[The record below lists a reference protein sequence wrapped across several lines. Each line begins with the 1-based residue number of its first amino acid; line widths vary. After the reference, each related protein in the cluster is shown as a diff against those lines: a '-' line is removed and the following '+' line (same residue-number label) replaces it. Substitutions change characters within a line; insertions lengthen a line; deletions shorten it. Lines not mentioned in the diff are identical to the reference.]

1 MWRWTKRTL
10 VAFAIA
16 LIAAALTGALYQ
28 WVATRKELAAT
39 LSPGRLVA
47 IEGHRLHLSCTGD
60 GEPAVLLEAGLG
72 GSTADWGFV
81 QPNVAQFTRV
91 CSYDRAGMGYSDP
104 GPSPRTAARISRELA
119 QLLDRSGIKGPL
131 VLVAASIGAFPVR
144 VFASEYGDRVA
155 ALVLLDASHENQE
168 HAIPALA
175 RYVPVLSSIGI
186 LRLAGISF
194 GPPPAAL
201 APSTREFAE
210 ATRFRTTGQRATADE
225 IVHVRE
231 SAAQVA
237 ATRRD
242 LGIPVIVVTAGRGA
256 DATWLDLQRDLV
268 ALSHRGCQIITKQSG
283 HAILLEEPA
292 VVVNAIRTAVHAIR
306 GPHDISAQCELSDR
320 SDDDGKS
327 HTNSAR

>member
-1 MWRWTKRTL
+1 MGRWTKRTL
-10 VAFAIA
+10 FGIAIS
-16 LIAAALTGALYQ
+16 LIGAALTGVLYQ
-28 WVATRKELAAT
+28 WATTRKELAAT
-39 LSPGRLVA
+39 PPPGRLVA
-47 IEGHRLHLSCTGD
+47 IDGHRLHLSCTGN
-60 GEPAVLLEAGLG
+60 GEPTVLLETGLG

-104 GPSPRTAARISRELA
+104 GPSPRTAERIARELA

-144 VFASEYGDRVA
+144 VFASHYGDRVA
-155 ALVLLDASHENQE
+155 ALVLVDASHENQE
-168 HAIPALA
+168 HAIPDLA
-175 RYVPVLSSIGI
+175 RFVPVLSSIGI

-201 APSTREFAE
+201 APSAREFAE
-210 ATRFRTTGQRATADE
+210 ATRFRTTSQRATADE

-237 ATRRD
+237 ATRRN
-242 LGIPVIVVTAGRGA
+242 LSIPVIVVTAGRGA

-268 ALSHRGCQIITKQSG
+268 ALSQRGCQIITKQSG

-292 VVVNAIRTAVHAIR
+292 VVVSAIRTAVHAIR
-306 GPHDISAQCELSDR
+306 GSHNVSAQQCELQD
-320 SDDDGKS
+320 
-327 HTNSAR
+327 